1 MARIL
6 INRFLFAVPT
16 VIGVLIVVFLLLRLT
31 PGDPVEQ
38 MLGQFANPA
47 DIVRIRNQL
56 GLDKPLLTQFIEYMQ
71 GILRLDFGRSLKN
84 NEPVKDI
91 IFRVYPL
98 TLLLSVLSM
107 IFALTFSIPMGIF
120 SAVRHY
126 SFMDNFVMVFGLL
139 GVSIPN
145 FWLGPMLILLFS
157 VQLGIFNVSGF
168 NNWYDLVLPVIT
180 LGTAMWAFLL
190 RQTRSSV
197 LDVYRMDFVT
207 TAYAKGLSRRTVL
220 YRHILRNALIP
231 VVTVAGLQLGA
242 LLSGAVITER
252 VFALPGL
259 GDTIISAVKSRDYP
273 VVQGAIILISITYVI
288 VNIITDI
295 IYTLIDPRIEL

>member
-1 MARIL
+1 MLKIIL
-6 INRFLFAVPT
+6 YRFLLAVPT
-16 VIGVLIVVFLLLRLT
+16 VAGVLIIVFLLLRLT

-38 MLGQFANPA
+38 MLGQYANPA
-47 DIVRIRNQL
+47 DIVRIRTQL
-56 GLDKPLLTQFIEYMQ
+56 GLDKPILDQFYSYIN
-71 GILRLDFGRSLKN
+71 GIIRFDFGRSLKN
-84 NEPVKDI
+84 SEPVKDI
-91 IFRVYPL
+91 ILRVYPL
-98 TLLLSVLSM
+98 TMLLAFFSM
-107 IFALTFSIPMGIF
+107 LFAVAFSIPMGIF
-120 SAVRHY
+120 SAIKHY
-126 SFMDNFVMVFGLL
+126 SITDNILMVTGLL

-157 VQLGIFNVSGF
+157 IKLHIFNVSGF

-197 LDVYRMDFVT
+197 LDVYRMDYIT
-207 TAYAKGLSRRTVL
+207 TAYAKGLSKFNIL
-220 YRHILRNALIP
+220 FRHILKNALIP

-259 GDTIISAVKSRDYP
+259 GDTIISAVKNRDYP
-273 VVQGAIILISITYVI
+273 VVQGAIILISLTYVI
-288 VNIITDI
+288 VNIFTDI
-295 IYTLIDPRIEL
+295 IYTIIDPRIEL

>member
-1 MARIL
+1 
-6 INRFLFAVPT
+6 
-16 VIGVLIVVFLLLRLT
+16 
-31 PGDPVEQ
+31 
-38 MLGQFANPA
+38 
-47 DIVRIRNQL
+47 
-56 GLDKPLLTQFIEYMQ
+56 
-71 GILRLDFGRSLKN
+71 
-84 NEPVKDI
+84 
-91 IFRVYPL
+91 
-98 TLLLSVLSM
+98 
-107 IFALTFSIPMGIF
+107 
-120 SAVRHY
+120 
-126 SFMDNFVMVFGLL
+126 MDNFVMVFGLL